1 MEYPIELKQYIRNI
15 PDFPR
20 PGILFRDL
28 TPLLRHPP
36 AFRHTVEQISR
47 RLSGKTID
55 SIAGV
60 EARGFLLAAPLAL
73 QLEKP
78 LVLVRKEGKLPY
90 ETHSARYALEY
101 GEAVVQ
107 VHTDSITS
115 GQKVLVVDDL
125 LATGGTLEATTRL
138 VESLGGEVV
147 GIAVLMELTELHGRE
162 RLKGYEVISLIEY

>member
-1 MEYPIELKQYIRNI
+1 M
-15 PDFPR
+15 
-20 PGILFRDL
+20 
-28 TPLLRHPP
+28 
-36 AFRHTVEQISR
+36 EQISR
-47 RLSGKTID
+47 RFSGKTID

-107 VHTDSITS
+107 VHTDSITN

-125 LATGGTLEATTRL
+125 LATGGTLEATARL
-138 VESLGGEVV
+138 VEGLGGEVV
-147 GIAVLMELTELHGRE
+147 GIAVLIELTDLHGRD
-162 RLKGYEVISLIEY
+162 RLQGYEVISLIEY